1 MVHAV
6 TAHIFS
12 NPKAAG
18 EWFAT
23 SNNLVLL
30 EVADEAAL
38 EAVLGKLAGAGI
50 GVSPFREPDLDDA
63 LTAVAV
69 GDEGRRLLSSLPLAF
84 RPAVSSE

>member
-6 TAHIFS
+6 TSHIFG
-12 NPKAAG
+12 NLKAAG

-30 EVADEAAL
+30 EVEDEAAL
-38 EAVLGKLAGAGI
+38 EDLIGKLVGAGV
-50 GVSPFREPDLDDA
+50 GVVPFREPDLDDA

-69 GDEGRRLLSSLPLAF
+69 GDDGRRLLSSLPLAF
-84 RPAVSSE
+84 KLSE